1 MRFWSAAIRFYER
14 VLGWFI
20 FHILL
25 NNRYLPES
33 VFSTSEAAQTIVL
46 ESAPYFT
53 GAVPMR
59 RRASLNYRPEN
70 SYRKVHFFFWINFAR
85 FLWRIRTGSGIFMW
99 TDVVSLSTSGT
110 SVRYKSTS
118 CLKRARNKKYRDM
131 RPMKPFPSINLRQKS
146 RIKQSVRS
154 L

>member
-33 VFSTSEAAQTIVL
+33 VFSSSEVAPTIVL
-46 ESAPYFT
+46 GSAIFYAAPD
-53 GAVPMR
+53 R
-59 RRASLNYRPEN
+59 RGSASLNYRPEN
-70 SYRKVHFFFWINFAR
+70 SYQKVHFFRINFAR

-118 CLKRARNKKYRDM
+118 CLKRTRNKKYRDM
-131 RPMKPFPSINLRQKS
+131 RPMKPFHSINLRQKS